1 MTTRAP
7 RDASRRAV
15 TGLALLATALL
26 LPFGCAELHVVE
38 PGAAIEMRVAPDTV
52 ILRVGDSALVRAAP
66 LDASKT
72 LLAHLQPE
80 WTTGSAAVATVDQLG
95 VVRATG
101 AGVVTLTAVVGSV
114 AGTSI
119 AIVSGEPAAIAVTAG
134 DGAVAGVN
142 ETITPRVRVT
152 DALGN
157 GVYRVPVTFA
167 VTGGGGSVL
176 TPQPALTD
184 VDGYAQA
191 QWRLGPLPGPNTL
204 SATSG
209 EAAAGSPVTITAT
222 AEVGPP
228 DAGTSTVE
236 ATPASIAPSAGNVTS
251 TITVTVRDALGRTV
265 AGAAV
270 SLAATGTGNTL
281 TQPGTVTDNAGQVS
295 GTLSSTVAEPKLVSA
310 TVNGAVAVTQQ
321 ASIEVN
327 ADAPATIA
335 VLTQP
340 GGAVSNAQFTTQ
352 PVVEIRDAFGNR
364 LMNATDAVTV
374 TLVEGDGV
382 LASATGSF
390 VATAVAG
397 RATFTGLHIR
407 GLRPAGDT
415 LGIGAHRLRFAIPG
429 LPAVESDVFNVD
441 ISFAYN
447 VVDVFNRSCG
457 GTCHNY
463 STIPLIDNAPLI
475 GPCVGQVRVV
485 PGDSTSLMY
494 TKVKSPATCGSP
506 MPFGPPISARIRAII
521 RDWILQGARD
531 N

>member
-1 MTTRAP
+1 MSARAIP
-7 RDASRRAV
+7 KAGRRAAA
-15 TGLALLATALL
+15 GLALVAASALAPLA
-26 LPFGCAELHVVE
+26 CAELNLVE
-38 PGAAIEMRVAPDTV
+38 PGGAAEMRVSPDTV
-52 ILRVGDSALVRAAP
+52 ILRIGDSTILRAAP
-66 LDASKT
+66 LDASRT
-72 LLAHLQPE
+72 LLAHLEPE
-80 WTTGSAAVATVDQLG
+80 WATASAAVATVDQHGL
-95 VVRATG
+95 VRATG
-101 AGVVTLTAVVGSV
+101 AGVVTLSAVIGAVGDS
-114 AGTSI
+114 AI
-119 AIVSGEPAAIAVTAG
+119 AIVSGDPASIASSSGNGTT
-134 DGAVAGVN
+134 AGVN
-142 ETITPRVRVT
+142 EVVVPVVRVT
-152 DALGN
+152 DAQGN

-184 VDGYAQA
+184 IGGYAQA
-191 QWRLGPLPGPNTL
+191 QWRLGPLPGPNALTVTPL
-204 SATSG
+204 
-209 EAAAGSPVTITAT
+209 EPLAGSPVAFTAT

-228 DAGTSTVE
+228 DAAASTVE
-236 ATPASIAPSAGNVTS
+236 ASPASIAPSAGNVTS

-270 SLAATGTGNTL
+270 SLTATGTGNTL

-295 GTLSSTVAEPKLVSA
+295 GTLSSTVAGPKVVSA
-310 TVNGAVAVTQQ
+310 LVNGVVAVAQQ
-321 ASIEVN
+321 ATIEVN
-327 ADAPATIA
+327 ADAPAAIA
-335 VLTQP
+335 VITQP
-340 GGAVSNAQFTTQ
+340 GGAVSNAQFLTQ
-352 PVVEIRDAFGNR
+352 PVIEVRDAFGNR
-364 LMNATDAVTV
+364 LLNATDAVTV
-374 TLVEGDGV
+374 TLLAGDGV

-390 VATAVAG
+390 VANAVAG
-397 RATFTGLHIR
+397 RASFTGLHVR

-429 LPAVESDVFNVD
+429 LPAVDSDEFNVD
-441 ISFAYN
+441 VSFAYN

-463 STIPLIDNAPLI
+463 STIALIETAPLI

-506 MPFGPPISARIRAII
+506 MPFGPPISSRVRAII